1 MSLYRLL
8 DHQCDI
14 YRLVSTD
21 SRSEYA
27 LPIEQPDEYTK
38 KPIAVDVP
46 CHFEEVSQDVIQG
59 EPETRI
65 LHRFRVTFLP
75 DADIKLH
82 DRVEWDGASYKLQKP
97 KDVRGHHLIVTATRS
112 EPL

>member
-21 SRSEYA
+21 SKPDYG
-27 LPIEQPDEYTK
+27 LQIEQPDKYTE
-38 KPIAVDVP
+38 KPIAVGVP

-75 DADIKLH
+75 DADVQLH
-82 DRVEWDGASYKLQKP
+82 DRVEWGGVSYKLQKP